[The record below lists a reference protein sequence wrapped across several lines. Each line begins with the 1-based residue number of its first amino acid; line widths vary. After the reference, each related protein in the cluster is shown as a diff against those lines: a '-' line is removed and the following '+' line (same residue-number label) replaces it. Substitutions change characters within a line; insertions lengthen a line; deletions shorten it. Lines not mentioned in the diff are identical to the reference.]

1 MDGRPPRRQPAGSPR
16 RPVRAV
22 DLAGAPRRLGG
33 ERSGRRGD
41 RALPA
46 RALAA
51 AGGQAAGELTDEL
64 TDRSTGTRPG
74 AREPDGWVL
83 ADDGAALAAWV
94 HEPARPPQP
103 RWRDRLRGRT
113 PAPPTVVLVHGWTLA
128 AVVWDRVLDE
138 LVQRRPD
145 VRVVRYDQ
153 RGHGSSAARGPLSP
167 LGPRGG
173 SVASIRRL
181 GDDLASVVDT
191 CAPDGPLVL
200 VGHSMGGMAL
210 LSASARAPGLL
221 DARTRGLLLVS
232 TSAGGLS
239 ATGRPLAPLMSA
251 LARLPQD
258 LLVPRAPR
266 LLAQR
271 ANYGPGV
278 DPRLVGDT
286 MRAMGRVSGR
296 TTGEWFAAL
305 MAHDE
310 SAVLPHLAASGTPV
324 SVLVGDHDRLTPAAH
339 ARALAEAV
347 PQARLRVVEGTGHM
361 MIVERPDAVAEAVVA
376 LLEQPS
382 KDRDAAATT

>member
-1 MDGRPPRRQPAGSPR
+1 VTTPEEG
-16 RPVRAV
+16 
-22 DLAGAPRRLGG
+22 
-33 ERSGRRGD
+33 
-41 RALPA
+41 
-46 RALAA
+46 
-51 AGGQAAGELTDEL
+51 AGEVA
-64 TDRSTGTRPG
+64 GPRPG

-103 RWRDRLRGRT
+103 RWRDRVRGRT

-128 AVVWDRVLDE
+128 AVVWDRVLAE

-167 LGPRGG
+167 LGPRAG

-191 CAPDGPLVL
+191 CAPEGPLVL

-310 SAVLPHLAASGTPV
+310 SAVLPHLAASGVPV
-324 SVLVGDHDRLTPAAH
+324 SVLVGDHDRLTPPAH

-361 MIVERPDAVAEAVVA
+361 MIVERPAAVADAVAA
-376 LLEQPS
+376 LLEQPAR
-382 KDRDAAATT
+382 DRPSAPAP